1 MTHDQDFVQ
10 LSVQLAH
17 EYVKLGKFREAND
30 VYKRSLNPTQIQTV
44 SSDTRVVLLLR
55 HAESLTRIGDIGQ
68 RLFIRYYYHI
78 ALTPQLALLY
88 TTRPYNYRR
97 PCQRMRESRQL
108 SIVYIPM

>member
-17 EYVKLGKFREAND
+17 EYAKLGKLREAAG

-55 HAESLTRIGDIGQ
+55 HAESLTKIGDVGQ
-68 RLFIRYYYHI
+68 R
-78 ALTPQLALLY
+78 
-88 TTRPYNYRR
+88 
-97 PCQRMRESRQL
+97 
-108 SIVYIPM
+108 